1 MSSEDLGK
9 FTSYGLTSIDAAT
22 LIVLRNLM
30 VDQNFQAAYDNL
42 QLLADTPGDPE
53 ISELCRAHVK
63 ETKRAIQIAKCETS
77 LTLHDSLARQYR
89 EQDFLKERAYDLYS
103 QLRRVMNK
111 KGYLKWSALIGKNPN
126 PKHIKDEAETT

>member
-9 FTSYGLTSIDAAT
+9 FTAYGLTTIDIAT
-22 LIVLRNLM
+22 SVVLKNLM

-42 QLLADTPGDPE
+42 QLLADTPGDLE

-63 ETKRAIQIAKCETS
+63 ETKRAIQMSRCETGFTVADAYS
-77 LTLHDSLARQYR
+77 KQFKERDY
-89 EQDFLKERAYDLYS
+89 LKERSYDLYWK
-103 QLRRVMNK
+103 LRRIMNT
-111 KGYLKWSALIGKNPN
+111 KGYLKWSALAGKNPN